1 MKDGFIKIYRSMF
14 DNFLWT
20 EKPFSRAQAWID
32 LLQMANISDGK
43 VLIKGTVYEV
53 HRGQVF
59 RATSTLAERWGWS
72 RKKVVNFLTLLEN
85 EKMATTKGT
94 TGGTLITIENYA
106 VYNTLGAE
114 SGTTEGTLE
123 EQQRD
128 SQGTSKK
135 KNKKNKKNKNIGAED
150 WINEIVPEE
159 LRPAFLE
166 WSAMRNK
173 IKKPITSR
181 LTVQRAYNSL
191 VRLSRH
197 PTKQIRIVNQS
208 VDRCW
213 AGFYELKDQEPVP
226 RYKELDKVGPV
237 KAEPMTDEQRA
248 NRDKILQEIKNVF

>member
-1 MKDGFIKIYRSMF
+1 MRDSLVFYRSFYESVAELSDDDRLKVYDALFQYALDGEEPSLSGAPLAIFKLMRPQVDANNRKYENGKKGGRPKVNSNQSKTKAKPNNNQIKTKPKPN
-14 DNFLWT
+14 DN
-20 EKPFSRAQAWID
+20 D
-32 LLQMANISDGK
+32 NDNVNAN
-43 VLIKGTVYEV
+43 
-53 HRGQVF
+53 
-59 RATSTLAERWGWS
+59 
-72 RKKVVNFLTLLEN
+72 VNGRV
-85 EKMATTKGT
+85 A
-94 TGGTLITIENYA
+94 
-106 VYNTLGAE
+106 
-114 SGTTEGTLE
+114 
-123 EQQRD
+123 
-128 SQGTSKK
+128 
-135 KNKKNKKNKNIGAED
+135 D
-150 WINEIVPEE
+150 WIAEIVPEE

-226 RYKELDKVGPV
+226 RYKEFDNVEPA

-248 NRDKILQEIKNVF
+248 NRDKILREITNVF